1 VKPSSRYLLYTF
13 AVAISIFYL
22 LPMYTLVNVSLK
34 STEDLVY
41 GPVAPPK
48 QIYFRAYYEA
58 WNEIDDS
65 FLNSVLMTLPA
76 TIISTLLGSLS
87 GYAFFRFRS
96 RIANTIFLLIV
107 TGFYVPPQAILIPL
121 IRFISFI
128 GLYGTIYGLILTH
141 VAYGIP
147 ITTLLFRSY
156 YESIPKEILDSSE
169 IDGAGEWLK
178 FMKIIFPLSFPGMA
192 VVLTFQF
199 TNIWNDFLFGLVLSQ
214 GRVSQPVTVAIAN
227 LKGTTL
233 AAWNIQMAGAAIGAI
248 PVVLFYVLGTKLIIK
263 GLTAGAIKA

>member
-1 VKPSSRYLLYTF
+1 
-13 AVAISIFYL
+13 
-22 LPMYTLVNVSLK
+22 MYTLVNVSLK

-41 GPVAPPK
+41 GPVVPPR
-48 QIYFRAYYEA
+48 QVYFGAYQEA
-58 WNEIDDS
+58 WTQISDY
-65 FLNSVLMTLPA
+65 FLNSVKMTLPA

-96 RIANTIFLLIV
+96 KITNIIFLLMV
-107 TGFYVPPQAILIPL
+107 TGFYVPPQAILIAL
-121 IRFISFI
+121 IKFISSI
-128 GLYGTIYGLILTH
+128 GLYGSIYGLILTH
-141 VAYGIP
+141 IAYGMP
-147 ITTLLFRSY
+147 ITTLLFRNY

-178 FMKIIFPLSFPGMA
+178 FIKIIFPLSLPGMA

-214 GRVSQPVTVAIAN
+214 GRYSQPVTVAIAN

-233 AAWNIQMAGAAIGAI
+233 AAWNVQMAGAAIGAI
-248 PVVLFYVLGTKLIIK
+248 PIVIFYIFGTKLIIK